1 MAADETFRESFW
13 SELDRLRGQSLPSGM
28 RLDELLEVA
37 AFYPVSKKQQEE
49 PPLVD
54 ARDLI
59 RDLRLGGAEQAVMD
73 ALRRYEAA
81 KLARYKGKYKYEMDS
96 RVRAYFLDDWPL
108 NLSTQTIDYLWQYAR
123 KVMNHIH
130 GRTLERIR
138 AEVGDLKREL
148 GIVNPSPDPNN
159 LMNYQAELRE
169 RAKRK

>member
-1 MAADETFRESFW
+1 MAADETFWESFW
-13 SELDRLRGQSLPSGM
+13 PELHRLRGQSLPSGM
-28 RLDELLEVA
+28 RLDELLAVA
-37 AFYPVSKKQQEE
+37 AFYPVSKRQQEE

-81 KLARYKGKYKYEMDS
+81 KLVRRYKGKYEMDS

-108 NLSTQTIDYLWQYAR
+108 NTSTQTIDYLWQYSR
-123 KVMNHIH
+123 KVMNYIH

-148 GIVNPSPDPNN
+148 GIVNPSPYPNN